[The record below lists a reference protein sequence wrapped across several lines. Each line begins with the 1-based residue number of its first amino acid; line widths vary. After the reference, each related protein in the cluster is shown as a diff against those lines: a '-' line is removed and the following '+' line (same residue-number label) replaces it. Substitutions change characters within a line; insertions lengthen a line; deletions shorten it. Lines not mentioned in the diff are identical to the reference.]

1 MMSAYAE
8 YYIITPV
15 ITATIQR
22 IKFQTIK
29 KRLVKVVIYL
39 FLAGSVGKV
48 LLSCKR

>member
-1 MMSAYAE
+1 MMSAYVE

-15 ITATIQR
+15 ITATIQS
-22 IKFQTIK
+22 IKFQTMK

-39 FLAGSVGKV
+39 LVAGNVGKV